1 MADKK
6 KSKPSDKK
14 WAVMGGIAL
23 NVEYMRKYGFE
34 ASAAAKV
41 TAKLVAVPPPT
52 AFQAAL
58 QADAAGRKQVG
69 PDGDTGARPGGGSRD
84 DTQGGGGAR
93 RGSELGR
100 SGGDKPQAGGSTG
113 ASGPLYP
120 WAQPS
125 IDEDEADSLFLHV
138 PEAAGVAYIL
148 ADGVAEP
155 TEGTVGTDGVLVHPV
170 SAEAQA
176 VEIRFANGL
185 PPVNL
190 TIDRTDE
197 SIGSGLTDGAEFL
210 DDELL
215 DDMAAAPAWL
225 RDEADDDNDDD
236 DDDDDETIDYEGPMR
251 DLELPAGDGLWEFGE
266 KETAEEIRE
275 LAEEDDA
282 PVLALL
288 VPEKVGVDY
297 RFTDS
302 SGAITSGTVEPDGQL
317 LIPVADGVQGGSLQF
332 ADGSEV
338 VEFSFAED

>member
-1 MADKK
+1 MADNKK
-6 KSKPSDKK
+6 RKPSDKK

-23 NVEYMRKYGFE
+23 NVEYVRKYGFE

-41 TAKLVAVPPPT
+41 TAKLVAVPAPA

-58 QADAAGRKQVG
+58 QADAVGRKQRKQAG
-69 PDGDTGARPGGGSRD
+69 SDGDIGARPGGGSRRGD
-84 DTQGGGGAR
+84 GAR
-93 RGSELGR
+93 RGGGPGKL
-100 SGGDKPQAGGSTG
+100 GGDKPEPDGSTG
-113 ASGPLYP
+113 ASGPLYT
-120 WAQPS
+120 WTQPG
-125 IDEDEADSLFLHV
+125 IDDDEADNLFLHV

-155 TEGTVGTDGVLVHPV
+155 TEGMVGMDGVLVHPI

-197 SIGSGLTDGAEFL
+197 SIGTGLADGVEFW
-210 DDELL
+210 DDERY
-215 DDMAAAPAWL
+215 DGMAAAPSWL
-225 RDEADDDNDDD
+225 RDET
-236 DDDDDETIDYEGPMR
+236 DDDDETIDDEPPVR
-251 DLELPAGDGLWEFGE
+251 DLALPAGDEQWALGE
-266 KETAEEIRE
+266 EQTAEGIAE

-288 VPEKVGVDY
+288 VPEKAGVDY

-302 SGAITSGTVEPDGQL
+302 TGAITSGKVEPDGQL
-317 LIPVADGVQGGSLQF
+317 LILIADGVQGGSLQF
-332 ADGSEV
+332 ADSSEAV
-338 VEFSFAED
+338 AFSFAAD